1 MKRFV
6 VAITGASGSIYG
18 IRLIEE
24 LLAAGM
30 ELHLCISSQSF
41 PIILH
46 ETGIDFSC
54 KDEDESQQK
63 IRRHFSSDN
72 IFYYSETN
80 LAAPVSSGSFQ
91 TEGMFVVPCSMK
103 SLSGIA
109 NGYAQ
114 NLIERAADVTLKERR
129 RLILAPREMP
139 LNSIHLENMLR
150 LSRMGAVISP
160 PVPAFYQKPE
170 TIEDIIDFVVGRLLD
185 ISGVGNRLYSRW
197 GDEDVRIR
205 NQS

>member
-1 MKRFV
+1 MS
-6 VAITGASGSIYG
+6 ITGASGSIYG

-24 LLAAGM
+24 LLGSGL
-30 ELHLCISSQSF
+30 ELHLCISEQSF
-41 PIILH
+41 PIIRH
-46 ETGIDFSC
+46 ETGIDFSGT
-54 KDEDESQQK
+54 DEAEIQKKVRAHFNSDMIFCHKES
-63 IRRHFSSDN
+63 
-72 IFYYSETN
+72 N
-80 LAAPVSSGSFQ
+80 LAAPISSGSFQ

-150 LSRMGAVISP
+150 LSRMGAVISL

-185 ISGVGNRLYSRW
+185 IGGVGNHLYSRW